1 MKISR
6 RSFLS
11 RSAALGSTLPFWS
24 SRKLWAQPNTAKRII
39 FFYFPDGVV
48 GTSES
53 GTQSLWHATGS
64 ETNFSL
70 GTQLAPLLPFQEQ
83 CLFLNGISLAVG
95 GSAGGHP
102 DGAMRLLTGAKDAN
116 HESIDQYL
124 ARTVGAASPWRHLY
138 LGVQSNRGPATIGK
152 HLSYPSATN
161 AVPPQDDPR
170 VAFCD
175 LFAQSYDGIAEC
187 EDMRITQKKSIDS
200 AMVELEELR
209 SQLGALESQK
219 LERHLEALNEL
230 QYRNDTLTSTIQQ
243 AQCTDKQLSVG
254 SLGSSLYDPAV
265 YPDTLKAQID
275 LMVLGMECDLTRVG
289 VIQNSHHT
297 SDLAMN
303 RFVGTPMYNPSND
316 IPSHEAS
323 HYGANHDDNNP
334 FYAAFLQQR
343 IWWVEQ
349 FAYLLQE
356 LESRPEGSGTMLDNS
371 IVVLCS
377 EVSDGN
383 THSFDN
389 IPFVIAGNGG
399 GMLRSGKLLEYNKKP
414 HADLWITL
422 AAAMG
427 ENISQ
432 FGEDGTGILEGILS

>member
-6 RSFLS
+6 RRLIQGGT
-11 RSAALGSTLPFWS
+11 ALGATMPFWK
-24 SRKLWAQPNTAKRII
+24 SRTLWAQPSTAKRII

-53 GTQSLWHATGS
+53 GTQSLWHASGS
-64 ETNFSL
+64 EHSFEL
-70 GTQLAPLLPFQEQ
+70 GSQLAPLIPYQNQ
-83 CLFLNGISLAVG
+83 CLFINGVSLAVG
-95 GSAGGHP
+95 GAAGGHP
-102 DGAMRLLTGAKDAN
+102 DGAMRLLTASKNAN

-124 ARTVGAASPWRHLY
+124 ARTAGAAAPWRHLY
-138 LGVQSNRGPATIGK
+138 LGVQSNQGPATIGK

-161 AVPPQDDPR
+161 SVPPQDDPR

-175 LFAQSYDGIAEC
+175 LFAQSYDGISTC

-200 AMVELEELR
+200 ALVDLESLR
-209 SQLGALESQK
+209 SQLGSLESNK

-230 QYRNDTLTSTIQQ
+230 QYRNDTLTSTIEQ
-243 AQCTDKQLSVG
+243 AQCTEKQLSVG
-254 SLGSSLYDPAV
+254 SLGPSLYDPAV

-275 LMVLGMECDLTRVG
+275 LMVLGMECELTRVG

-297 SDLAMN
+297 SNLAMN
-303 RFVGTPMYNPSND
+303 RFVGTEMYNPSND

-323 HYGANHDDNNP
+323 HYGANHDSSNP
-334 FYAAFLQQR
+334 FYTAFIQQR
-343 IWWVEQ
+343 TWWVEQ

-356 LESRPEGSGTMLDNS
+356 LNTRPEGNGTMLDNS

-389 IPFVIAGNGG
+389 IPLVVAGGGG
-399 GMLRSGKLLEYNKKP
+399 GMIRSGRLLEYNKKP

-422 AAAMG
+422 ARAMG
-427 ENISQ
+427 EDISQ
-432 FGEDGTGILEGILS
+432 FGEDGSGLLDGILS